1 MQGECCRSLQTLR
14 RWSQESQLLSLV
26 SSVSM
31 FMWHLD
37 NLDNAAGNDS
47 YCVLDSFTWQH
58 CLSLCLCRCLSGIFL
73 SLRVSPPALGGHFQS
88 LQLSENNLHWV
99 SKHFQQKMQTFVETG
114 ELIICTTCNSLS
126 RPGSLYLTS
135 FDEVHLIE
143 LIFIESLSNVCPRLL
158 IMSTCQL
165 SSIKQSTWNYSAPH
179 HNNVSQRTEDLQT
192 MRMLFC
198 NVGLMWIFSACS
210 MIISVKTKHVDY
222 VGTSVNT
229 WTRNS
234 ISLRRDVLYFLLTIS
249 SAKHDLV

>member
-1 MQGECCRSLQTLR
+1 MQGECCRSLQTLQ

-73 SLRVSPPALGGHFQS
+73 SLRVFPPALGGHFQS
-88 LQLSENNLHWV
+88 PQLSENNLHWV
-99 SKHFQQKMQTFVETG
+99 SKHFQLKMQRFVETG

-135 FDEVHLIE
+135 FDKVHLIE

-179 HNNVSQRTEDLQT
+179 HNNVLRGQKICKQCECYFA
-192 MRMLFC
+192 MLGWC
-198 NVGLMWIFSACS
+198 E
-210 MIISVKTKHVDY
+210 
-222 VGTSVNT
+222 
-229 WTRNS
+229 
-234 ISLRRDVLYFLLTIS
+234 YFLL
-249 SAKHDLV
+249 VVW